1 MKTRTMI
8 FALII
13 AFSFLFAGCDFSQCD
28 HAWERTNDYESGS
41 ILEKCLK
48 CDEER
53 TITITGNTSSA
64 ESVLDDQSWEESLTP
79 NTESKF
85 PANPSSFLITGANS
99 AVYGSKCT
107 YSWTAKQE
115 DGTTMGIEADS
126 DHPLELI
133 EYINAIKVSE
143 GETLTFTFEALPT
156 SITVKRY
163 ELTASDYSDYVNIP
177 VNDGCIVA
185 SEGDYLYEVVVR
197 WEGDASYGGIV
208 YYAFRTEK

>member
-1 MKTRTMI
+1 MKIRTVS
-8 FALII
+8 FALIF
-13 AFSFLFAGCDFSQCD
+13 AFVCLLMGCEFSQCD
-28 HAWERTNDYESGS
+28 HNWEQVYDNEVSD
-41 ILEKCLK
+41 ILEKCSK

-53 TITITGNTSSA
+53 TVSVTDTASSE
-64 ESVLDDQSWEESLTP
+64 ESVLGDQSTEESLTP
-79 NTESKF
+79 SVESKF
-85 PANPSSFLITGANS
+85 PANPSSFLITGES
-99 AVYGSKCT
+99 DTVYGSACT
-107 YSWTAKQE
+107 YSWRVKQE
-115 DGTTMGIEADS
+115 DGTEMGIEADS

-156 SITVKRY
+156 NITVKRY